1 MIDHRGN
8 EIFIVEG
15 LKDYISTEIRPCE
28 VIRQNQNAP
37 SPPYPYVTYT
47 VTSLLPASG
56 GTYSEAEDG
65 TLYKNI
71 TQAWS
76 FTVQSD
82 SQEEAYEIAMKIYDF
97 YTAYALTAL
106 AGKNIA
112 VMRVQNVSPRDT
124 FLTIEYERRVGLD
137 IVFGLMYSI
146 APPAEVIETATFNKN
161 KEV

>member
-8 EIFIVEG
+8 EVFIVEA

-37 SPPYPYVTYT
+37 SPPYPYTTYT
-47 VTSLLPASG
+47 VTSLLPANG
-56 GTYSEAEDG
+56 GTYSELEDG
-65 TLYKNI
+65 TLYRNI
-71 TQAWS
+71 TQTWS

-82 SQEEAYEIAMKIYDF
+82 DQDEAYEIAMKIYDF
-97 YTAYALTAL
+97 FTAVALTAL

-112 VMRVQNVSPRDT
+112 VMRVQNVSPRDS

-137 IVFGLMYSI
+137 VTFGLMYTI
-146 APPAEVIETATFNKN
+146 TPPAEVIETATFNNN